1 MRTDT
6 CIVLY
11 ARQPGMKPASRAAP
25 RPFRHPEMKVLDCK
39 LSKSL
44 SQKQGASGMFRHM
57 NSVLDIEKALRQLA
71 PQERW
76 EIARWLLEDLQE
88 GALSHAEGEGSGD
101 NGGPT
106 PPLPDYSARRRRIF
120 GNKVLP
126 NMVLV
131 ARAEER
137 W

>member
-1 MRTDT
+1 
-6 CIVLY
+6 
-11 ARQPGMKPASRAAP
+11 
-25 RPFRHPEMKVLDCK
+25 
-39 LSKSL
+39 
-44 SQKQGASGMFRHM
+44 M
-57 NSVLDIEKALRQLA
+57 NSVLEIEQALRQLP
-71 PQERW
+71 PQERL

-88 GALSHAEGEGSGD
+88 SAIVRDGAKTSA
-101 NGGPT
+101 GGGQQV

-126 NMVLV
+126 NMVLT

>member
-1 MRTDT
+1 
-6 CIVLY
+6 
-11 ARQPGMKPASRAAP
+11 
-25 RPFRHPEMKVLDCK
+25 
-39 LSKSL
+39 
-44 SQKQGASGMFRHM
+44 MFRHM
-57 NSVLDIEKALRQLA
+57 NSVLDIEKALRQLP

>member
-1 MRTDT
+1 MFWW
-6 CIVLY
+6 IIKIL
-11 ARQPGMKPASRAAP
+11 
-25 RPFRHPEMKVLDCK
+25 
-39 LSKSL
+39 LSKSF
-44 SQKQGASGMFRHM
+44 SQKRGGSGMLDHM
-57 NSVLDIEKALRQLA
+57 NRVLEIEMALRQLP

-88 GALSHAEGEGSGD
+88 SNVSHAEGKGSGD
-101 NGGPT
+101 NGGRT

-120 GNKVLP
+120 GSKVLP

>member
-1 MRTDT
+1 
-6 CIVLY
+6 
-11 ARQPGMKPASRAAP
+11 
-25 RPFRHPEMKVLDCK
+25 
-39 LSKSL
+39 
-44 SQKQGASGMFRHM
+44 M
-57 NSVLDIEKALRQLA
+57 NSVLEIEMALRQLP

-76 EIARWLLEDLQE
+76 EIARWLLEDLQD
-88 GALSHAEGEGSGD
+88 GALSQAEGKAAGD
-101 NGGPT
+101 NGGQT

-126 NMVLV
+126 NMVLL

>member
-1 MRTDT
+1 M
-6 CIVLY
+6 
-11 ARQPGMKPASRAAP
+11 
-25 RPFRHPEMKVLDCK
+25 LD
-39 LSKSL
+39 
-44 SQKQGASGMFRHM
+44 QM
-57 NSVLDIEKALRQLA
+57 NSVLEIEMALRQLP

-76 EIARWLLEDLQE
+76 QIARWLLEDLQE
-88 GALSHAEGEGSGD
+88 SNLSHAEGKASGD

-120 GNKVLP
+120 GSKVLP

>member
-1 MRTDT
+1 MRSDAQ
-6 CIVLY
+6 LPDGAKGR
-11 ARQPGMKPASRAAP
+11 ARRLGGLSESHSQKRGSSGMLE
-25 RPFRHPEMKVLDCK
+25 EMK
-39 LSKSL
+39 
-44 SQKQGASGMFRHM
+44 
-57 NSVLDIEKALRQLA
+57 SVSEIETALRQLP

-76 EIARWLLEDLQE
+76 KIARWLLDDLQE
-88 GALSHAEGEGSGD
+88 GNLSHSEGEGSGD
-101 NGGPT
+101 NGGMT

-131 ARAEER
+131 ARAEEP